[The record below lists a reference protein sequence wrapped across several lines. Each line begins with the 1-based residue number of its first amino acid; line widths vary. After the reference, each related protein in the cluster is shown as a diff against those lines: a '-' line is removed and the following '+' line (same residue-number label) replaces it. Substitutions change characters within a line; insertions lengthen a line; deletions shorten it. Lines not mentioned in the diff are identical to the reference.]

1 MYMLKDLIDMVEVG
15 MRIGLSNRENGCY
28 FGGTVTKKLL
38 YHDSE
43 THKEEHHLEV
53 DVDGV
58 KKEITNIEKYSV
70 YALINRECK
79 DLLRINQEDIR
90 AYYFPD
96 AYADP
101 VDAFFEMLEDW
112 NRSGDYEREVMATV
126 MMERMNADVLEEI
139 MGKVNGKFNA
149 VKLAG
154 DILAMVVKNDAIE
167 DEDIE
172 DEDIDEEEDE
182 CI

>member
-79 DLLRINQEDIR
+79 DLLRINQDDVR
-90 AYYFPD
+90 AFYFPD

-139 MGKVNGKFNA
+139 MGKVNSKFNA

-154 DILAMVVKNDAIE
+154 DILAMVENEEIGNIDDGDVE
-167 DEDIE
+167 
-172 DEDIDEEEDE
+172 DEEEDF
-182 CI
+182 I

>member
-1 MYMLKDLIDMVEVG
+1 MYMLKDMIDMVEVG

-28 FGGTVTKKLL
+28 FGGTVIKKLL

-43 THKEEHHLEV
+43 THEEEYHLEV
-53 DVDGV
+53 DVDGLI
-58 KKEITNIEKYSV
+58 KEITNIEKYSV

-90 AYYFPD
+90 AFYFPD

-126 MMERMNADVLEEI
+126 MMERTNADVLEQI
-139 MGKVNGKFNA
+139 MGKINSKFNA

-154 DILAMVVKNDAIE
+154 DILAMVENDE
-167 DEDIE
+167 LEKDDDEDIE
-172 DEDIDEEEDE
+172 DEEDD